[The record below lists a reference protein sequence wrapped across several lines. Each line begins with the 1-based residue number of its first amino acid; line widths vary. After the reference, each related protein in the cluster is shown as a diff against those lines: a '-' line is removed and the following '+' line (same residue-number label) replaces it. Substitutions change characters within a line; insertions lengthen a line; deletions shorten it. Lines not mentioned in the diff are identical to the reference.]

1 MKPVDVGTGMVVAS
15 FGCREPSLLSL
26 TTTHPTHGVVEL
38 AGAVPFDESGRGTPD
53 AVRAYRAALADD
65 ASACCWLEAPDGERC
80 TDATL
85 DATDP
90 AAPHWLGHLGT
101 ARLAAAARAVDPA
114 VLELRWQLDG
124 WQSPA
129 PPQVRFA
136 GRLALSTLAEITET
150 NPLPPSTQSSSLR
163 ADGGSL
169 TVSSSELSSTA
180 SLALDHGAW
189 QVGAEHAA
197 TWASSASGKR
207 LTIVLRVT
215 IGATEGWQASRRPA
229 ATPAAPPDDE
239 GLSRLTT
246 RALAY
251 VRGCTALRTGTD
263 ERVILTDHR
272 LLPLSW
278 TRDAYYQA
286 LLLLAAGTPAD
297 TEAVADHLRWLWR
310 RCDRPEG
317 LWARSHH
324 ADGRRK
330 DLAFQADQQVYP
342 VLEACDYWRLTGS
355 LPDGVDWTD
364 AVAAAW
370 SQIMA
375 RTDTHTGLLAT
386 VENAADDPAAA
397 PFVASSQILLW
408 YAARRLTELA
418 AAAALG
424 LDAAELVATA
434 DRLRN
439 AFRSS
444 FEAQR
449 PWPYAVDGKE
459 GSILYHDANDL
470 PLALAPVWGLCAP
483 GDDGWRATMDFAWSS
498 RNPGW
503 FGGERGGV
511 GSVHTPHPW
520 ALGDV
525 QDWLVG
531 RATGDAGRCARAV
544 ERLNAVAFVDG
555 MLPEAYSAGR
565 RPDVRI
571 RHWFA
576 WPGAAFGALQLLD
589 ARGEVDLR
597 LRA

>member
-1 MKPVDVGTGMVVAS
+1 MKPVDVGTGLVVAS

-38 AGAVPFDESGRGTPD
+38 TGAVPFDESGRGTPD
-53 AVRAYRAALADD
+53 AVRAYRAALAAD
-65 ASACCWLEAPDGERC
+65 ASACCWLEAPDGLRC

-90 AAPHWLGHLGT
+90 AAPRWVGRLGA
-101 ARLAAAARAVDPA
+101 ARLEATARAVDA
-114 VLELRWQLDG
+114 AALELRWQLDG
-124 WQSPA
+124 WQSSA

-136 GRLALSTLAEITET
+136 GRLALPALAEITET
-150 NPLPPSTQSSSLR
+150 DPPPPSTPSSALR
-163 ADGGSL
+163 ADGGAL
-169 TVSSSELSSTA
+169 AVSAADLSTTA
-180 SLALDHGAW
+180 SLELDGATW
-189 QVGAEHAA
+189 QVGG
-197 TWASSASGKR
+197 ASAVASLGHCDGDR
-207 LTIVLRVT
+207 RTVILRVT
-215 IGATEGWQASRRPA
+215 VAPGAYPDTAHGPAVPPSDTALDPIAS
-229 ATPAAPPDDE
+229 
-239 GLSRLTT
+239 

-251 VRGCTALRTGTD
+251 VRGCTALRTGPS

-297 TEAVADHLRWLWR
+297 AGAVADHLRWLWR
-310 RCDRPEG
+310 RCGRPDG

-330 DLAFQADQQVYP
+330 DLGFQADQQLYP

-355 LPDGVDWTD
+355 LPGGVNWTD
-364 AVAAAW
+364 AIAAAW
-370 SQIMA
+370 SRTLA
-375 RTDTHTGLLAT
+375 RIDSATGLLAT

-408 YAARRLTELA
+408 YAANRLAELSA
-418 AAAALG
+418 ATALR
-424 LDAAELVATA
+424 LDAAELLATA
-434 DRLRN
+434 DRMSA
-439 AFRSS
+439 AFGRW
-444 FEAQR
+444 FAAQR
-449 PWPYAVDGKE
+449 PWPYAVDGE
-459 GSILYHDANDL
+459 GASILYHDANDL
-470 PLALAPVWGLCAP
+470 PLSLAPTWGFCSP
-483 GDDGWRATMDFAWSS
+483 GDDGWRATMDFAWSAD
-498 RNPGW
+498 NPGW
-503 FGGERGGV
+503 FGGERGGL

-531 RATGDAGRCARAV
+531 RAMGDDERCARAV
-544 ERLNAVAFVDG
+544 QRLTDVAFVDG

-565 RPDVRI
+565 QPDVRI

-576 WPGAAFGALQLLD
+576 WPGAAFAALRVLDEQGALE
-589 ARGEVDLR
+589 RR
-597 LRA
+597 LGAYAL